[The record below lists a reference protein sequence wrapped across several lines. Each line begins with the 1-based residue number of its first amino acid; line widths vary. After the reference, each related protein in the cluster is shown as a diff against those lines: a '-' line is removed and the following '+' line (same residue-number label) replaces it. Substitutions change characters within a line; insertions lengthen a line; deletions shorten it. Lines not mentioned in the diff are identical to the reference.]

1 MPEQV
6 LAQPALYS
14 DEAAPKLSGGRCKK
28 CAYVFFPP
36 QSYGCEFCGATA
48 EQLEPLA
55 LAGAGKLHSFATV
68 HLHQDRSGKGL
79 QAPFTVGLIVLDDGP
94 AIRAILTERTDAGLH
109 IGDRMHS
116 MLVPAGTN
124 DEGKQIVELRFAKTE
139 AAR

>member
-1 MPEQV
+1 MPDQV

-14 DEAAPKLSGGRCKK
+14 ADGAPTLNGGRCKG
-28 CAYVFFPP
+28 CGYVFFPP
-36 QSYGCEFCGATA
+36 QNYGCESCGALPD
-48 EQLEPLA
+48 QLEPIA
-55 LAGAGKLHSFATV
+55 LQGFGTLNSFATV

-94 AIRAILTERTDAGLH
+94 AIRSILSAPTDAGLR

-116 MLVPAGTN
+116 VLAPAGTN